1 MEKRSLEKIER
12 ALVAT
17 GSSGGVVVRVWES
30 TERNMRHNR
39 RSTSG
44 KET

>member
-1 MEKRSLEKIER
+1 MEKRSNELSWQ
-12 ALVAT
+12 LVHVA
-17 GSSGGVVVRVWES
+17 VVVRVWES